1 MSKPMFI
8 KKYGMDLDSLPKTF
22 DAQGVTVYPQR
33 ESDDGS
39 HISIFN
45 QELLQECFE
54 DNISTT
60 EMVEIVDKNGNLVF
74 NGSFEELCNKLKKIN
89 DMRSFLIFI
98 IALLIII
105 CIITPCA
112 INFNQVKSN
121 QEVII
126 QKLDSIQQECINIQN
141 DKPIIHCNCGD
152 SNKTDTVTKY
162 IYIK

>member
-33 ESDDGS
+33 ETNDDS

-60 EMVEIVDKNGNLVF
+60 EMVEVVDKNGNLVF
-74 NGSFEELCNKLKKIN
+74 NGSFEELCNKLKK
-89 DMRSFLIFI
+89 
-98 IALLIII
+98 
-105 CIITPCA
+105 
-112 INFNQVKSN
+112 
-121 QEVII
+121 
-126 QKLDSIQQECINIQN
+126 
-141 DKPIIHCNCGD
+141 
-152 SNKTDTVTKY
+152 
-162 IYIK
+162 